1 MCVSTGY
8 IPGWRFLTVDK
19 ILHSVELTLA
29 PWCQVLLPTHCVLG
43 EIPRLSHI
51 WVVSK
56 KWFFLGVFLAWID
69 GIVSFLFCCFN
80 ANEYWPPFLSSFY
93 WFPVKLQ
100 DIMLNKCHK
109 GHWVIIERVVSTVPL
124 GVQGLCPTPI
134 SAVFKWPKGPLL
146 ADSTLCFQTFLG
158 GGKTERIGKYPI
170 RWPGSISS
178 FQVCPPLFQSF
189 HHFSHIYGSCHF
201 YSKIFSSNN
210 MPADNNQKFQ
220 VKN

>member
-146 ADSTLCFQTFLG
+146 ADSTIISFYYFRPRT
-158 GGKTERIGKYPI
+158 
-170 RWPGSISS
+170 ISS
-178 FQVCPPLFQSF
+178 F
-189 HHFSHIYGSCHF
+189 GSGVILLWRWRIPFAFLRLSELSTSAYHEP
-201 YSKIFSSNN
+201 SAGI
-210 MPADNNQKFQ
+210 
-220 VKN
+220 

>member
-134 SAVFKWPKGPLL
+134 SAVLKWPKGPLL
-146 ADSTLCFQTFLG
+146 ADSTLYNVRILHCAPVWNIC
-158 GGKTERIGKYPI
+158 KTMAETKKEESVTVLINVHKAVHRCTLQKC
-170 RWPGSISS
+170 SLS
-178 FQVCPPLFQSF
+178 F
-189 HHFSHIYGSCHF
+189 
-201 YSKIFSSNN
+201 
-210 MPADNNQKFQ
+210 
-220 VKN
+220 